1 MTTQRTLSIIDQSV
15 HTHMLLIE
23 HHLSDMLENINI
35 ARHDLNHRSRNGA
48 VGTLMFCDASYQQI
62 TALYHA
68 IIALHHH
75 SDIIERPDDEG

>member
-35 ARHDLNHRSRNGA
+35 ARHDLNFYGRKTAIGGLLRCEETYA
-48 VGTLMFCDASYQQI
+48 VLDTLYN
-62 TALYHA
+62 A
-68 IIALHHH
+68 IIALHCNA
-75 SDIIERPDDEG
+75 DIIEHKDDS